1 MEKEQTQVADKQ
13 QRNYTK
19 ARRISLVFVVII
31 GAILIAML
39 YGILSTPY
47 DSGLLIG
54 TALSGN
60 NQYGGKVVASN
71 DYLFYVHEGK
81 VIQQSKDSGDKKII
95 YEGDVSYLNPYDG
108 WLYFVEE
115 GAIWRIAYYGGQKVQ
130 IGTADKVS
138 LMSVNG
144 LWVYYLQQDGTI
156 GKVRSDGQEQRAITD
171 GSIAFTAF
179 ESANRILLAT
189 DGKNIYQMKTDGA
202 DCKVLVKGSNIT
214 RMLYTLD
221 NLFYCDN
228 GQIKLIKS
236 VEAGQ
241 DDGTTFDGVS
251 AEIFTYD
258 VDHNGRDQLIY
269 VKDGQLKVRKLRTII
284 HPDEEEYIL
293 AHVSDIADLYYI
305 NDSRNPNMDL
315 YYHDTAGK
323 LYHMYISEV
332 EKGFETETTLVK

>member
-19 ARRISLVFVVII
+19 ARRVSLVFVAII
-31 GAILIAML
+31 GVILVAML

-47 DSGLLIG
+47 DSGVLAG
-54 TALSGN
+54 AALSGN

-71 DYLFYVHEGK
+71 DYLFYVHDGK
-81 VIQQSKDSGDKKII
+81 VIQQSKDSGDKKTI

-108 WLYFVEE
+108 WLYFVED

-130 IGTADKVS
+130 IGTADKVT

-144 LWVYYLQQDGTI
+144 LWIYYLQQDGII
-156 GKVRSDGQEQRAITD
+156 GKVRSDGQEQRNITD
-171 GSIAFTAF
+171 GGMVFTAF

-214 RMLYTLD
+214 RMIYTLD

-241 DDGTTFDGVS
+241 DDGTTFDGVA

-258 VDHNGRDQLIY
+258 VDRENRNQLIY
-269 VKDGQLKVRKLRTII
+269 VKDGQLRARKLRTIV
-284 HPDEEEYIL
+284 HADEEDFL
-293 AHVSDIADLYYI
+293 LDHVSDIVDLYCV
-305 NDSRNPNMDL
+305 NGDL
-315 YYHDTAGK
+315 YYHDTTGK

-332 EKGFETETTLVK
+332 EKGFETETSLMK